1 MFIFFTFC
9 HGLYLLYLCEN
20 SFLYFNYQFTFLH
33 YSFKLEP
40 SRCHQEELTGVKGR
54 KTKILR
60 IFFGYFM
67 GFYDF
72 MGQRRVWLLGI
83 IEEEIGTLEN
93 LGNVMNRCEV
103 IQI

>member
-1 MFIFFTFC
+1 MVYIYFTCVKIHFFT
-9 HGLYLLYLCEN
+9 LTINLL
-20 SFLYFNYQFTFLH
+20 FLH
-33 YSFKLEP
+33 YSFKFEP

-83 IEEEIGTLEN
+83 IVEEIGTWEN